1 MKRKISFIMVI
12 VMMLSFASGVF
23 ADGISNQ
30 EVVMITLENG
40 QNVTEREFIE
50 ILEAYEGEV
59 YKVSSETN
67 FLDDY
72 TKESV
77 GNIGTRSM
85 AMPMDDVM
93 KIMAGTWYIPG
104 IGKVV
109 VTVGAIYVGGIVLTK
124 VSSSIA
130 SKVKDWLKNRAINKQ
145 IDKAI
150 SELGGVNSNKANH
163 ILQSKH
169 NWSSLVPGGPKDP
182 NRWNKIKKIIEK
194 VMKEGSESAYGSA
207 YKKTLRYKGEV
218 VEVTYQKLKDGVI
231 KISNAW
237 VK

>member
-23 ADGISNQ
+23 ADSISNQ

-72 TKESV
+72 TKEFV

-109 VTVGAIYVGGIVLTK
+109 VTVGAIYVGGVVLTK

-145 IDKAI
+145 IDKTI